1 MLMASTKLDLRR
13 ELDNKMFNHVTFV
26 TNRILLML
34 RDEGATG
41 DVLERSGK
49 YLWRLFRVF
58 QAYNHKKRDVTFSE
72 IIDIVTEFKSVF
84 TGG

>member
-1 MLMASTKLDLRR
+1 MLMASTKLDLSR

-26 TNRILLML
+26 ANRILIML
-34 RDEGATG
+34 RDDGVTKETRETA
-41 DVLERSGK
+41 GK

-58 QAYNHKKRDVTFSE
+58 QAYNHKRRDVTFSE
-72 IIDIVTEFKSVF
+72 IIDTVTEFKSVF

>member
-1 MLMASTKLDLRR
+1 MLLASEKLDLRR

-41 DVLERSGK
+41 DVLEKSGK
-49 YLWRLFRVF
+49 YLWRLFMVF
-58 QAYNHKKRDVTFSE
+58 QAYNSKKRDISFSE
-72 IIDIVTEFKSVF
+72 IIDIVTEFRNVF